1 MAYRLETPSRIW
13 ARIEQAQDEEL
24 PSLPSMPGFEDS
36 GFPDE
41 TEGVS
46 IQHSYYPTPN
56 KVKPPSTYTP
66 TPRPAKIRAMSSPLS
81 AGETTARP
89 PLGRSGSSLVRSRDT
104 LPDEYHPPPNMD
116 DEETSTSLT
125 DALETESLSGSPD
138 EFDDNQSRVSVPH
151 RSIKDSRVSVPHRSI
166 KDVYNNSLTSVR
178 DADQTRRSN
187 NLSAHIKPSPRARI
201 PTQAPSP
208 IPTLTHSPRS
218 VTSASSQHTPTIQR
232 LPLSPSQYGSVSDR
246 SRNSTPGS
254 RPVSR
259 SASRI
264 AQELDTERDIT
275 YDSLPKEHSREK
287 SASRSTSLSQS
298 RLGARLSPRASVDAA
313 PTPSESEIT
322 IDSVSG
328 ASLSRSRSTP
338 GQRATSESTAPV
350 SNSIDVSR
358 RALNTS
364 PAPTPA
370 PPRTHYPIPQT
381 PGDGLDGGLSH
392 APRQPPGTANKLS
405 RSFMMQVIS
414 SAAHTSLRP
423 KPTPY
428 ARGKFQTPAARRL
441 SEALAIDNGIG
452 SSSFVSTA
460 SSHDLAIHRRANA
473 SFDAIAHARGGAG
486 GDFDQRKLRIYLQSL
501 NKHLSDENTAYR
513 SDVEILK
520 RACLE
525 LIDRLG
531 ARGVKVDPYALLP
544 TIDLEEGPREPRD
557 QQVQVVSQASS
568 DVEILKR
575 ACLELIDRLG
585 ARGVKVDPYALLPTI
600 DLEEGPREP
609 RDQQVQVGPREHLGD
624 QQVQVVED
632 NDELVGALKDLE
644 AARSETEVMR
654 VELEAAQ
661 ADATAAR
668 EEVVIVTDQCN
679 AQMADLETDVQK
691 VIQKLEDRLNERE
704 AEAAQLRERLIER
717 SRDVH
722 HEHAEELV
730 LEREHAAKLEAEV
743 TQLTGEL
750 ACANGESRGLK
761 AELRDLKAAL
771 RTEQA
776 AAVER
781 MSVLETE
788 NVEWGRKAQELE
800 RELEELDA
808 LAHERDEL
816 AHERD
821 VVLKEKDQALRERDN
836 AIRERDELLEDQD
849 ELVHQKEDALKEVA
863 RMEQALEDAE
873 TRIVEDA
880 EKLKS
885 LQGKVASLERERTDL
900 LASRS
905 ARDRSNAEDRIPLHE
920 HEALVSDL
928 ETQLDDAHRE
938 IARLTAKSPAGEA
951 LSKAKDLRIQQLE
964 KEKDML
970 LERIQTMRSSN
981 STAGGSDTPG
991 RATPSGSIALG
1002 RLAMMNLRTPKTPG
1016 AALKEASWMNQTTVH
1031 ALGDVDSLAARL
1043 VEVDAQLVEANES
1056 IDQKL
1061 DKLEAAGAE
1070 TINLTKSLYL
1080 SKEKITSLERE
1091 LARLGRREERLIK
1104 KLQRCR
1110 CTKCYMRFDASAV
1123 AQWAETTLPSMV
1135 DDLPTEPPT
1144 PETKTTRNLQSALAS
1159 ANSQLEN
1166 MRDDWQKLGQENAAL
1181 REAGRQEVQLAR
1193 QAERLA
1199 KAEAEMKRKLEEE
1212 RRRAVEAAKGIKD
1225 EKKREKVLADM
1236 ELERAKTAIAQLE
1249 EDLRAERGKLRSL
1262 AAEHSRVSRDK
1273 TDVLARLERT
1283 NQLGVQGHGCG
1294 QSSTE
1299 RTKTFKNNN
1308 KELEKE
1314 LRSNAIA
1321 ETKARHLEAR
1331 LHENNMQIDSL
1342 RSEREILTR
1351 DHDQLQ
1357 KRFAEITERAE
1368 ALRQRNAESQAEHE
1382 KRQHKLDMQVTEVE
1396 NLRMLLAEREA
1407 GIKDM
1412 ATAMQTAR
1420 GAQSDAERVVKSL
1433 QSELK
1438 RVKSEAERLGT
1449 DIDHLKLG
1457 RVDGNS
1463 NDKERQMRAREQAQT
1478 QMKTLNDQLQSAK
1491 DAAKQLQERLK
1502 DHSAA
1507 LSPAEVEKLKV
1518 MHGKECKGL
1527 VQQIGYL
1534 RSQFHRESEMREHM
1548 GWQKLYLMKVL
1559 GVYAKSEPNIERA
1572 LARQGFPHEQPPA
1585 KPKRTLRSIGYLV
1598 WWTVRAKRL
1607 AEEWREA
1614 RKSRPA
1620 MRAALED
1627 VRRRRPKSRTR
1638 T

>member
-13 ARIEQAQDEEL
+13 ARIEEAQDEEL
-24 PSLPSMPGFEDS
+24 PSLPSMPLYEDS
-36 GFPDE
+36 AFPDE
-41 TEGVS
+41 SEGIS
-46 IQHSYYPTPN
+46 IQHSYYPTPD
-56 KVKPPSTYTP
+56 KAKPPSTYTP

-89 PLGRSGSSLVRSRDT
+89 PLGRSGSSLGRSRDT
-104 LPDEYHPPPNMD
+104 LPDEYTPPTHKD
-116 DEETSTSLT
+116 DGETSTSLT
-125 DALETESLSGSPD
+125 DALYTESRSGSPD
-138 EFDDNQSRVSVPH
+138 DFDDNQSRASAPP
-151 RSIKDSRVSVPHRSI
+151 RSIKDIYNDSVT
-166 KDVYNNSLTSVR
+166 SLR
-178 DADQTRRSN
+178 DLDQTRRSN

-201 PTQAPSP
+201 PAQAPSP

-246 SRNSTPGS
+246 SRNSVGSIPAS
-254 RPVSR
+254 RP
-259 SASRI
+259 ASRA
-264 AQELDTERDIT
+264 AQEIDGERDIT
-275 YDSLPKEHSREK
+275 YDSLPREHSREK
-287 SASRSTSLSQS
+287 SASRSASLSQS
-298 RLGARLSPRASVDAA
+298 RLSTRPSPRASIDAA

-328 ASLSRSRSTP
+328 ASLSRSRSSP
-338 GQRATSESTAPV
+338 SQRAASEFAAPV
-350 SNSIDVSR
+350 STSIEVSR
-358 RALNTS
+358 RALTAS

-370 PPRTHYPIPQT
+370 PPHVHYPIPQT
-381 PGDGLDGGLSH
+381 PGDGLDGGLSV

-405 RSFMMQVIS
+405 RSFMTHVIS
-414 SAAHTSLRP
+414 SASRPIIRP
-423 KPTPY
+423 KHTPY
-428 ARGKFQTPAARRL
+428 SRGNFQTPAARRL
-441 SEALAIDNGIG
+441 AEGLAIDNGIG

-473 SFDAIAHARGGAG
+473 SFDAIAHARGGSG

-501 NKHLSDENTAYR
+501 NKHLSDENSAYR
-513 SDVEILK
+513 DDIAMLK
-520 RACLE
+520 YACLE
-525 LIDRLG
+525 LINRLG
-531 ARGVKVDPYALLP
+531 ARGVKVDRAALLP
-544 TIDLEEGPREPRD
+544 TIDLEAEPVEPRN
-557 QQVQVVSQASS
+557 
-568 DVEILKR
+568 
-575 ACLELIDRLG
+575 
-585 ARGVKVDPYALLPTI
+585 
-600 DLEEGPREP
+600 
-609 RDQQVQVGPREHLGD
+609 

-632 NDELVGALKDLE
+632 VNNELVGTLKDLE

-654 VELEAAQ
+654 AELEAAQ

-668 EEVVIVTDQCN
+668 EEIVTVTDQCN
-679 AQMADLETDVQK
+679 AQMADLENDVQK

-704 AEAAQLRERLIER
+704 AEAAQLRERLIDR

-722 HEHAEELV
+722 HEHAEELE

-750 ACANGESRGLK
+750 AIANGETRSLK
-761 AELRDLKAAL
+761 AELRDVKSAL

-781 MSVLETE
+781 IGALETE
-788 NVEWGRKAQELE
+788 NAEWQRRLQDLE

-808 LAHERDEL
+808 LAHERDVL
-816 AHERD
+816 THDKDAA
-821 VVLKEKDQALRERDN
+821 LKEKDQAIRERDN

-849 ELVHQKEDALKEVA
+849 ELTHQKETAQKEVA
-863 RMEQALEDAE
+863 RMEEALEDAE
-873 TRIVEDA
+873 ARIIDDA
-880 EKLKS
+880 EQVKS
-885 LQGKVASLERERTDL
+885 LEGKVASLERERTEL

-905 ARDRSNAEDRIPLHE
+905 TRNRSNDEDRIPLQE
-920 HEALVSDL
+920 HEAAVSEL
-928 ETQLDDAHRE
+928 EAQLDEAHRE
-938 IARLTAKSPAGEA
+938 IAKFTAKSPAGEA
-951 LSKAKDLRIQQLE
+951 LTKAKDLRIQQLE

-970 LERIQTMRSSN
+970 LERIQTMRSNNSN
-981 STAGGSDTPG
+981 TGGSDTPG
-991 RATPSGSIALG
+991 RVTPSGSVALS
-1002 RLAMMNLRTPKTPG
+1002 RLAIMNLRTPKTPG

-1031 ALGDVDSLAARL
+1031 ALGDVDALAARL
-1043 VEVDAQLVEANES
+1043 VEIDARLIEANES

-1061 DKLEAAGAE
+1061 DKLEAAGTE
-1070 TINLTKSLYL
+1070 TINLTKNLYL
-1080 SKEKITSLERE
+1080 AKEKITCLERE
-1091 LARLGRREERLIK
+1091 LARLGRREERLVK

-1110 CTKCYMRFDASAV
+1110 CTKCHMRFDASAV
-1123 AQWAETTLPSMV
+1123 AQWAETSLPSIV
-1135 DDLPTEPPT
+1135 DDLATEPPT
-1144 PETKTTRNLQSALAS
+1144 PETKTTRNLQSALLA

-1166 MRDDWQKLGQENAAL
+1166 MRTEWQRLGQENAAL
-1181 REAGRQEVQLAR
+1181 REAGRQEAQLAR
-1193 QAERLA
+1193 QAE
-1199 KAEAEMKRKLEEE
+1199 AEMKRQLEEE
-1212 RRRAVEAAKGIKD
+1212 RSRAVSAAKGIKD
-1225 EKKREKVLADM
+1225 EKQREKVLADM

-1262 AAEHSRVSRDK
+1262 AAEHSRATRDK
-1273 TDVLARLERT
+1273 VDVLARLERT
-1283 NQLGVQGHGCG
+1283 NQDMDVVKAQL
-1294 QSSTE
+1294 E
-1299 RTKTFKNNN
+1299 RFKNNN

-1321 ETKARHLEAR
+1321 ETKARHLEGR
-1331 LHENNMQIDSL
+1331 LQENNMQIDNL

-1351 DHDQLQ
+1351 DHDQLK
-1357 KRFAEITERAE
+1357 KRFAEITERTE
-1368 ALRQRNAESQAEHE
+1368 VLRQRNAESQAEHE
-1382 KRQHKLDMQVTEVE
+1382 KRQHKLDMQVAEIE

-1407 GIKDM
+1407 GMKDM
-1412 ATAMQTAR
+1412 AATMQTVR
-1420 GAQSDAERVVKSL
+1420 GVQSDAERVVKSL

-1449 DIDHLKLG
+1449 DIEHLKLERAG
-1457 RVDGNS
+1457 ENGNE
-1463 NDKERQMRAREQAQT
+1463 KERQKHAREQAQT

-1507 LSPAEVEKLKV
+1507 LSPAEVEKLKA
-1518 MHGKECKGL
+1518 MHSKECKGL

-1534 RSQFHRESEMREHM
+1534 RSKFHRESEMRDHV

-1572 LARQGFPHEQPPA
+1572 LARQGFPHEQAPA

-1638 T
+1638 A

>member
-24 PSLPSMPGFEDS
+24 PSLPSLPGYEDS
-36 GFPDE
+36 VFPDE
-41 TEGVS
+41 SEGVS

-56 KVKPPSTYTP
+56 KPKTPSSYAP

-89 PLGRSGSSLVRSRDT
+89 PLGRSGSSLARSGGT
-104 LPDEYHPPPNMD
+104 LRDEYILPPN

-125 DALETESLSGSPD
+125 DALETESRSGSPD
-138 EFDDNQSRVSVPH
+138 DFDDNHSRVSAPL
-151 RSIKDSRVSVPHRSI
+151 RSIKDI
-166 KDVYNNSLTSVR
+166 YNNSITSLR
-178 DADQTRRSN
+178 DADQTRRSS

-201 PTQAPSP
+201 PAQAPSP
-208 IPTLTHSPRS
+208 IPALTHSPRS

-246 SRNSTPGS
+246 SRNSASSS

-264 AQELDTERDIT
+264 PQEMDGEPDIS
-275 YDSLPKEHSREK
+275 YDSPPKEYNREK
-287 SASRSTSLSQS
+287 SASRSASLSQS
-298 RLGARLSPRASVDAA
+298 RLGTRLSPRASVDAA

-328 ASLSRSRSTP
+328 TSMSRSRSSP
-338 GQRATSESTAPV
+338 GQRAASEYAAPV
-350 SNSIDVSR
+350 PTSIDVSR
-358 RALNTS
+358 RTPTAS

-370 PPRTHYPIPQT
+370 PTRMHYPIPQT
-381 PGDGLDGGLSH
+381 PGDGLDGGLSNI
-392 APRQPPGTANKLS
+392 PRQPPGTAKLS

-414 SAAHTSLRP
+414 SAARPSLRP
-423 KPTPY
+423 KATPFT
-428 ARGKFQTPAARRL
+428 RGKFQTPAARRL
-441 SEALAIDNGIG
+441 TEALAIDNGVG
-452 SSSFVSTA
+452 SASFVSTA

-473 SFDAIAHARGGAG
+473 SFDAIAHARGGSG

-501 NKHLSDENTAYR
+501 NKHLSDENSAYR
-513 SDVEILK
+513 DDIAMLK

-525 LIDRLG
+525 LVDRLG
-531 ARGVKVDPYALLP
+531 ARGVKVDRYALLP
-544 TIDLEEGPREPRD
+544 TIDLEEDPEEPRD
-557 QQVQVVSQASS
+557 QQVQVV
-568 DVEILKR
+568 
-575 ACLELIDRLG
+575 
-585 ARGVKVDPYALLPTI
+585 
-600 DLEEGPREP
+600 
-609 RDQQVQVGPREHLGD
+609 
-624 QQVQVVED
+624 ED
-632 NDELVGALKDLE
+632 TNEELVGTLKDLE
-644 AARSETEVMR
+644 VARSETEAMR
-654 VELEAAQ
+654 AELEAAQ

-668 EEVVIVTDQCN
+668 EEVVKVTDECN

-691 VIQKLEDRLNERE
+691 VIEKLEDRLNERE
-704 AEAAQLRERLIER
+704 AEAAQLRERLIDR
-717 SRDVH
+717 SRDVY
-722 HEHAEELV
+722 HEHAEELA
-730 LEREHAAKLEAEV
+730 LERGHAAKLEAEV

-750 ACANGESRGLK
+750 ASANGESRNLK
-761 AELRDLKAAL
+761 AELRDLKTSL

-776 AAVER
+776 AAAER
-781 MSVLETE
+781 ISELETE
-788 NVEWGRKAQELE
+788 NTQWGRRVQELE

-808 LAHERDEL
+808 LAHDRDDL
-816 AHERD
+816 VHDRD
-821 VVLKEKDQALRERDN
+821 AALKEKGQALRERDN
-836 AIRERDELLEDQD
+836 AVRERDELLEDQD
-849 ELVHQKEDALKEVA
+849 ELARQKQEAQKEVA

-873 TRIVEDA
+873 ARIVEDA
-880 EKLKS
+880 EQLKS
-885 LQGKVASLERERTDL
+885 LQGKVASLERERTEL

-905 ARDRSNAEDRIPLHE
+905 TRERSNNEDGIPLHE

-970 LERIQTMRSSN
+970 LERVQTMRSN
-981 STAGGSDTPG
+981 SSAAGGSDTPG
-991 RATPSGSIALG
+991 RATPSGSVALN

-1016 AALKEASWMNQTTVH
+1016 AALKEASWMNQTTMH
-1031 ALGDVDSLAARL
+1031 GQGDADSLAARL
-1043 VEVDAQLVEANES
+1043 VEVDARLMEANES

-1061 DKLEAAGAE
+1061 DKLEAAGTE
-1070 TINLTKSLYL
+1070 TINLTKNLYL

-1110 CTKCYMRFDASAV
+1110 CTKCHMRFDASAV

-1144 PETKTTRNLQSALAS
+1144 PETKTTRNLQSALAA

-1166 MRDDWQKLGQENAAL
+1166 MRTDWQKLGQENAAL
-1181 REAGRQEVQLAR
+1181 REAGRQEAQLAR
-1193 QAERLA
+1193 QAE
-1199 KAEAEMKRKLEEE
+1199 AEMKRELEEE
-1212 RRRAVEAAKGIKD
+1212 RRRAVEAAKGIKN
-1225 EKKREKVLADM
+1225 EKERERVLADM
-1236 ELERAKTAIAQLE
+1236 ELERAQTAIAQLE

-1262 AAEHSRVSRDK
+1262 GAEHSRVMRDK

-1283 NQLGVQGHGCG
+1283 NQDMDVVKAQLD
-1294 QSSTE
+1294 
-1299 RTKTFKNNN
+1299 RFKNNN

-1321 ETKARHLEAR
+1321 DTKARHLETR

-1342 RSEREILTR
+1342 RSERELLTR
-1351 DHDQLQ
+1351 DHEQLK

-1368 ALRQRNAESQAEHE
+1368 TLRQRNAESQADHE
-1382 KRQHKLDMQVTEVE
+1382 KRQHKLDMQVTEIE

-1407 GIKDM
+1407 GMKDM
-1412 ATAMQTAR
+1412 KTAMQTAR

-1449 DIDHLKLG
+1449 DIEHLKLE
-1457 RVDGNS
+1457 RVDENGGE
-1463 NDKERQMRAREQAQT
+1463 KERQHRAREQAQT

-1491 DAAKQLQERLK
+1491 DAAKQLQDRLK

-1507 LSPAEVEKLKV
+1507 LSPAEVEKLKT
-1518 MHGKECKGL
+1518 MHSKECKGL

-1534 RSQFHRESEMREHM
+1534 RSKFHRESEMREHM
-1548 GWQKLYLMKVL
+1548 GWQKVYLMKVL
-1559 GVYAKSEPNIERA
+1559 GIYDKSETNIERA

-1614 RKSRPA
+1614 RRSRPA

>member
-13 ARIEQAQDEEL
+13 ARIEEAQDEEL
-24 PSLPSMPGFEDS
+24 PSLPSMPGYEDS
-36 GFPDE
+36 AFPDE
-41 TEGVS
+41 SEGVS

-56 KVKPPSTYTP
+56 KAKPPSTYTP
-66 TPRPAKIRAMSSPLS
+66 TPRPTKIRAMTSPLS

-89 PLGRSGSSLVRSRDT
+89 PLGRSGSSLARSRDT
-104 LPDEYHPPPNMD
+104 LPDEYLPPANKD
-116 DEETSTSLT
+116 DEEISTSLT
-125 DALETESLSGSPD
+125 DALETESRSGSPD
-138 EFDDNQSRVSVPH
+138 EFGDNQSRVSAPH
-151 RSIKDSRVSVPHRSI
+151 RSIKDIYNDSVALR
-166 KDVYNNSLTSVR
+166 DV
-178 DADQTRRSN
+178 DQTRRSN

-201 PTQAPSP
+201 PAQAPSP

-246 SRNSTPGS
+246 SRNSASGS
-254 RPVSR
+254 RPASR

-264 AQELDTERDIT
+264 AQELEGERDIS
-275 YDSLPKEHSREK
+275 YDSLPKEHNREK
-287 SASRSTSLSQS
+287 SASRSASLSQS
-298 RLGARLSPRASVDAA
+298 RLGTRLSPRASVDAA

-328 ASLSRSRSTP
+328 ASLGRSRSSP
-338 GQRATSESTAPV
+338 GQRAVSEAVAPV
-350 SNSIDVSR
+350 STSIDISR
-358 RALNTS
+358 HALTAS

-370 PPRTHYPIPQT
+370 PPRIHYPIPQT
-381 PGDGLDGGLSH
+381 PGDGLDGGMSS
-392 APRQPPGTANKLS
+392 APRQPPDTATKLS
-405 RSFMMQVIS
+405 RSFMMQAIN
-414 SAAHTSLRP
+414 SAVRPTLRP
-423 KPTPY
+423 KPTPFT
-428 ARGKFQTPAARRL
+428 RGKFQTPAARRL

-473 SFDAIAHARGGAG
+473 SFDAVAHARGGAG
-486 GDFDQRKLRIYLQSL
+486 GEFDQRKLRIYLQSL

-513 SDVEILK
+513 DDIATLK
-520 RACLE
+520 RACLD

-531 ARGVKVDPYALLP
+531 ARGVKVDQNTLLP
-544 TIDLEEGPREPRD
+544 TIDLEEGPGEPRD
-557 QQVQVVSQASS
+557 QQV
-568 DVEILKR
+568 E
-575 ACLELIDRLG
+575 
-585 ARGVKVDPYALLPTI
+585 
-600 DLEEGPREP
+600 
-609 RDQQVQVGPREHLGD
+609 
-624 QQVQVVED
+624 VVED
-632 NDELVGALKDLE
+632 LNDELVGALKDLE
-644 AARSETEVMR
+644 KARSETEAMR
-654 VELEAAQ
+654 AELEAAQ

-668 EEVVIVTDQCN
+668 EEVVKVTDQCN
-679 AQMADLETDVQK
+679 AQMADLETDVQN

-704 AEAAQLRERLIER
+704 AEAAQLRERLIDR

-722 HEHAEELV
+722 HEHAEELA

-750 ACANGESRGLK
+750 ALANGESRNLK
-761 AELRDLKAAL
+761 AELRDLKATL
-771 RTEQA
+771 RTEQSG
-776 AAVER
+776 AVER
-781 MSVLETE
+781 INVLETE
-788 NVEWGRKAQELE
+788 SAEWQRKVQGLE

-808 LAHERDEL
+808 LARERDDL
-816 AHERD
+816 AHDRD
-821 VVLKEKDQALRERDN
+821 AILKEKDQALRERDG
-836 AIRERDELLEDQD
+836 AIRERDELLEDHD
-849 ELVHQKEDALKEVA
+849 ELIGQKEATRKEIA

-873 TRIVEDA
+873 ARIVEDA
-880 EKLKS
+880 EQLKS

-905 ARDRSNAEDRIPLHE
+905 TRDRSNVEDRIPLHE

-951 LSKAKDLRIQQLE
+951 LTKAKDLRIQQLE

-970 LERIQTMRSSN
+970 LERIQTMRSNN
-981 STAGGSDTPG
+981 SAAGGSDTPG
-991 RATPSGSIALG
+991 RATPSGSMALG

-1016 AALKEASWMNQTTVH
+1016 AALKEPSWMNQTTMH
-1031 ALGDVDSLAARL
+1031 ALGDADALAARL
-1043 VEVDAQLVEANES
+1043 IEVDAQLAEANES

-1061 DKLEAAGAE
+1061 DKLEAAGTE
-1070 TINLTKSLYL
+1070 TINLTKNLYL

-1104 KLQRCR
+1104 KLQ
-1110 CTKCYMRFDASAV
+1110 
-1123 AQWAETTLPSMV
+1123 SMT
-1135 DDLPTEPPT
+1135 DDLATEPPT
-1144 PETKTTRNLQSALAS
+1144 PETKTTRNLQSALAA
-1159 ANSQLEN
+1159 ANSQLES
-1166 MRDDWQKLGQENAAL
+1166 MRAEWQKLGQENAAL
-1181 REAGRQEVQLAR
+1181 REAGRQEAQLAR
-1193 QAERLA
+1193 Q
-1199 KAEAEMKRKLEEE
+1199 AEAEMKRKLEEE
-1212 RRRAVEAAKGIKD
+1212 RRRAVEGAKSIKD
-1225 EKKREKVLADM
+1225 QKEREKVLADM

-1262 AAEHSRVSRDK
+1262 AGEHSRATRDK

-1283 NQLGVQGHGCG
+1283 NQDMEVVKAQL
-1294 QSSTE
+1294 E
-1299 RTKTFKNNN
+1299 RFKNNN

-1351 DHDQLQ
+1351 DHDQLK

-1368 ALRQRNAESQAEHE
+1368 VLRQRNAESQAEHE
-1382 KRQHKLDMQVTEVE
+1382 KRQHKLDMQVTEIE

-1407 GIKDM
+1407 GMKDM
-1412 ATAMQTAR
+1412 ATTVQTVR
-1420 GAQSDAERVVKSL
+1420 SAQSDAERVVKSL

-1449 DIDHLKLG
+1449 DIEHLKLE
-1457 RVDGNS
+1457 RTDENS
-1463 NDKERQMRAREQAQT
+1463 NEKERQRRAREQAQT

-1507 LSPAEVEKLKV
+1507 LSPAEVEKLKA
-1518 MHGKECKGL
+1518 MHSKECKGL

-1534 RSQFHRESEMREHM
+1534 RSKFHRESEMREHM

-1559 GVYAKSEPNIERA
+1559 GVYAKSEPSIERA
-1572 LARQGFPHEQPPA
+1572 LARQGFPHEQPSA
-1585 KPKRTLRSIGYLV
+1585 RPKRTLRSIGYLV

>member
-13 ARIEQAQDEEL
+13 ARIEEAQDEEL
-24 PSLPSMPGFEDS
+24 PSLPSMPGYEDS
-36 GFPDE
+36 AFPE
-41 TEGVS
+41 ESEAIS

-56 KVKPPSTYTP
+56 KAKPPSTYTP
-66 TPRPAKIRAMSSPLS
+66 TPRPAKIRAMSTPLS
-81 AGETTARP
+81 TGETTARP
-89 PLGRSGSSLVRSRDT
+89 PLGRSGSSLARSRDT
-104 LPDEYHPPPNMD
+104 ALDDYPNKD
-116 DEETSTSLT
+116 DEISTSFT
-125 DALETESLSGSPD
+125 DGLETESRSGSPD
-138 EFDDNQSRVSVPH
+138 EFDDNQSRGSAP
-151 RSIKDSRVSVPHRSI
+151 PRSI
-166 KDVYNNSLTSVR
+166 KDVYNNSVTSLR
-178 DADQTRRSN
+178 DADHTRRSN

-201 PTQAPSP
+201 PAQAPSP
-208 IPTLTHSPRS
+208 IPALTHSPRS

-246 SRNSTPGS
+246 SRNSAPGS

-259 SASRI
+259 STSRI
-264 AQELDTERDIT
+264 AQELDAERDIT
-275 YDSLPKEHSREK
+275 YDYLPKEHSREK
-287 SASRSTSLSQS
+287 SASRSASLSQS

-328 ASLSRSRSTP
+328 ASLSRSSL
-338 GQRATSESTAPV
+338 GQRAASEAVAPV
-350 SNSIDVSR
+350 STSIDVSR
-358 RALNTS
+358 RALTAS

-370 PPRTHYPIPQT
+370 PPRVHYPIPQT
-381 PGDGLDGGLSH
+381 PGDGLDGGLSKT
-392 APRQPPGTANKLS
+392 PRQPPDTANRLS
-405 RSFMMQVIS
+405 RSFMMQVIN
-414 SAAHTSLRP
+414 SAARPSMRP
-423 KPTPY
+423 KVTPF

-441 SEALAIDNGIG
+441 SEALAIDNGVG

-513 SDVEILK
+513 DDIALLK

-531 ARGVKVDPYALLP
+531 SRGVKVDQYTLLP
-544 TIDLEEGPREPRD
+544 TIDLEEDPEEPRD
-557 QQVQVVSQASS
+557 QQVA
-568 DVEILKR
+568 
-575 ACLELIDRLG
+575 
-585 ARGVKVDPYALLPTI
+585 
-600 DLEEGPREP
+600 
-609 RDQQVQVGPREHLGD
+609 
-624 QQVQVVED
+624 VVED
-632 NDELVGALKDLE
+632 VNDELVGALKDLE
-644 AARSETEVMR
+644 TARSEAESMR
-654 VELEAAQ
+654 AELEAAQ
-661 ADATAAR
+661 EDATAAR
-668 EEVVIVTDQCN
+668 EEVVKVTDQCN
-679 AQMADLETDVQK
+679 AQMADLETDVQN

-704 AEAAQLRERLIER
+704 AEAAQLRERLVNR

-722 HEHAEELV
+722 HEHAEELE

-743 TQLTGEL
+743 TELTGEL
-750 ACANGESRGLK
+750 ATANGENRNLK
-761 AELRDLKAAL
+761 AEIRDLKTAL
-771 RTEQA
+771 KSEQA
-776 AAVER
+776 TSVER
-781 MSVLETE
+781 VSVLQTE
-788 NVEWGRKAQELE
+788 NTEWARRVQELE

-808 LAHERDEL
+808 LVHEKNEVAHDMDAVLRERD
-816 AHERD
+816 R
-821 VVLKEKDQALRERDN
+821 ALRERDN

-849 ELVHQKEDALKEVA
+849 ELARQKEDAHKEA
-863 RMEQALEDAE
+863 TRMEQALEDAE
-873 TRIVEDA
+873 ARITRDA
-880 EKLKS
+880 EQLKS
-885 LQGKVASLERERTDL
+885 LQGKVSSLERERADL
-900 LASRS
+900 IASRS
-905 ARDRSNAEDRIPLHE
+905 TRDRSNAEDRIPLRE
-920 HEALVSDL
+920 HEALVTDL

-938 IARLTAKSPAGEA
+938 IARLTAKSPASDA
-951 LSKAKDLRIQQLE
+951 LGKAKDLRIQQLE

-970 LERIQTMRSSN
+970 LERVQTMRSN
-981 STAGGSDTPG
+981 SSTGGASDTAG
-991 RATPSGSIALG
+991 RATPSGSMALG
-1002 RLAMMNLRTPKTPG
+1002 RLAMMNLKTPKTPG
-1016 AALKEASWMNQTTVH
+1016 AALKEASWMNQTTLH
-1031 ALGDVDSLAARL
+1031 ALGDADALAARL
-1043 VEVDAQLVEANES
+1043 VEVDAQLIEANES

-1080 SKEKITSLERE
+1080 CKEKITSLERE
-1091 LARLGRREERLIK
+1091 LARLGRREERLVK

-1110 CTKCYMRFDASAV
+1110 CAKCHMRFDASAV
-1123 AQWAETTLPSMV
+1123 AQWAETTLPSMI

-1144 PETKTTRNLQSALAS
+1144 PETKTTRNLQSALAA

-1166 MRDDWQKLGQENAAL
+1166 MRTEWQKVGQENAEL
-1181 REAGRQEVQLAR
+1181 RAAGRQEAQLAR
-1193 QAERLA
+1193 QAE
-1199 KAEAEMKRKLEEE
+1199 EEMKRKLEEE
-1212 RRRAVEAAKGIKD
+1212 RRSAVEAAKGIRN
-1225 EKKREKVLADM
+1225 EKEREKVLADM

-1249 EDLRAERGKLRSL
+1249 EDLRAERSKLRSL
-1262 AAEHSRVSRDK
+1262 AAEHSRVTRDK

-1283 NQLGVQGHGCG
+1283 NQDMDVVKAQL
-1294 QSSTE
+1294 E
-1299 RTKTFKNNN
+1299 RFKNNN

-1321 ETKARHLEAR
+1321 DTKARHLEAR
-1331 LHENNMQIDSL
+1331 LHENNMQIDNL
-1342 RSEREILTR
+1342 RSERENLTR
-1351 DHDQLQ
+1351 DHEQLK

-1368 ALRQRNAESQAEHE
+1368 ALRQRNAGSQAEHE
-1382 KRQHKLDMQVTEVE
+1382 KRQHKLDMQVTEIE

-1407 GIKDM
+1407 GMKDM

-1438 RVKSEAERLGT
+1438 RVKSEAEKLGT
-1449 DIDHLKLG
+1449 DIEHLKLERAG
-1457 RVDGNS
+1457 DGS
-1463 NDKERQMRAREQAQT
+1463 SEKERQRRAREQAQT

-1507 LSPAEVEKLKV
+1507 LSPDEVEKLKA
-1518 MHGKECKGL
+1518 MHNKECKGL

-1534 RSQFHRESEMREHM
+1534 RSKFHRESEMREHM
-1548 GWQKLYLMKVL
+1548 GWQKFYLMKVL
-1559 GVYAKSEPNIERA
+1559 GGYAKSEPNIERA

-1598 WWTVRAKRL
+1598 WWTVRVKRL

-1627 VRRRRPKSRTR
+1627 VRRRRPSTR

>member
-24 PSLPSMPGFEDS
+24 PSLPSMPEYEDS
-36 GFPDE
+36 AFPDE
-41 TEGVS
+41 SEGIS

-56 KVKPPSTYTP
+56 KAKTPSTYTP

-89 PLGRSGSSLVRSRDT
+89 PLGRSGSSLARSRDN
-104 LPDEYHPPPNMD
+104 LPNEYANKD
-116 DEETSTSLT
+116 DEEISTSLT
-125 DALETESLSGSPD
+125 DALETDSRSDSPD
-138 EFDDNQSRVSVPH
+138 EFDDNHSRVSAPP
-151 RSIKDSRVSVPHRSI
+151 RSIKDIYNHSVT
-166 KDVYNNSLTSVR
+166 SLR
-178 DADQTRRSN
+178 DTDQARRSN
-187 NLSAHIKPSPRARI
+187 NLSDHIKPSPRARI

-208 IPTLTHSPRS
+208 IPALTHSPRS

-232 LPLSPSQYGSVSDR
+232 LPLSPSHYGSVSDR
-246 SRNSTPGS
+246 SRNSPSGS

-264 AQELDTERDIT
+264 AQELDTERDIS

-287 SASRSTSLSQS
+287 SASRSGSLSQS
-298 RLGARLSPRASVDAA
+298 RLGARLSPRASIDAA

-328 ASLSRSRSTP
+328 TSLSRSRSTP
-338 GQRATSESTAPV
+338 GQRVTNGLAVPASTS
-350 SNSIDVSR
+350 NDVPR
-358 RALNTS
+358 RTS

-370 PPRTHYPIPQT
+370 PTRTHYPIPQT
-381 PGDGLDGGLSH
+381 PGDGLDGGLSN
-392 APRQPPGTANKLS
+392 APRQPPATANKLS

-414 SAAHTSLRP
+414 SASRPTLRP
-423 KPTPY
+423 KPTPFNR
-428 ARGKFQTPAARRL
+428 AKFQTPAARRL
-441 SEALAIDNGIG
+441 SEALAIDNGVG

-513 SDVEILK
+513 DEIAILK

-531 ARGVKVDPYALLP
+531 ARGVKVDQYTLLP
-544 TIDLEEGPREPRD
+544 TIDLEESPEEPRD
-557 QQVQVVSQASS
+557 QQVQVVE
-568 DVEILKR
+568 DV
-575 ACLELIDRLG
+575 
-585 ARGVKVDPYALLPTI
+585 
-600 DLEEGPREP
+600 
-609 RDQQVQVGPREHLGD
+609 
-624 QQVQVVED
+624 
-632 NDELVGALKDLE
+632 NDELVSALE
-644 AARSETEVMR
+644 TARSETEAMR
-654 VELEAAQ
+654 AELEAARE
-661 ADATAAR
+661 DATAAR
-668 EEVVIVTDQCN
+668 EEVVQVTEQCN

-691 VIQKLEDRLNERE
+691 VIEKLEDRLNERE
-704 AEAAQLRERLIER
+704 AEAAQLRERLIDR

-722 HEHAEELV
+722 HEHAEELA

-750 ACANGESRGLK
+750 ATANGESRNLK
-761 AELRDLKAAL
+761 VELRELRASL

-776 AAVER
+776 AGVER
-781 MSVLETE
+781 ISALETE
-788 NVEWGRKAQELE
+788 NAKWRRKAQELE

-808 LAHERDEL
+808 LVHDRDDDRNALLEDHDEL
-816 AHERD
+816 AR
-821 VVLKEKDQALRERDN
+821 
-836 AIRERDELLEDQD
+836 
-849 ELVHQKEDALKEVA
+849 QKEEAQKEVA

-873 TRIVEDA
+873 ARIMKDA
-880 EKLKS
+880 GQLKS

-905 ARDRSNAEDRIPLHE
+905 TRDRSNPEDRIPLYE

-928 ETQLDDAHRE
+928 EAQLDDAHRE

-951 LSKAKDLRIQQLE
+951 LNKAKDLRIQQLE

-970 LERIQTMRSSN
+970 LERIQTMRSN
-981 STAGGSDTPG
+981 SSATGGSNTPA
-991 RATPSGSIALG
+991 RATPSGSMALG

-1031 ALGDVDSLAARL
+1031 ALGDADSLAARL
-1043 VEVDAQLVEANES
+1043 VEVDARLVEANES

-1091 LARLGRREERLIK
+1091 LARLERREERLIK

-1110 CTKCYMRFDASAV
+1110 CTKCHMRFDASAV

-1144 PETKTTRNLQSALAS
+1144 PETRTTRNLQSALAA

-1166 MRDDWQKLGQENAAL
+1166 MRTDWQKLGQENAAL
-1181 REAGRQEVQLAR
+1181 REAGRQEAQLAR
-1193 QAERLA
+1193 QAE
-1199 KAEAEMKRKLEEE
+1199 AEMKRELEEE
-1212 RRRAVEAAKGIKD
+1212 RKRAVEAAKGIKN
-1225 EKKREKVLADM
+1225 EKERERALADM
-1236 ELERAKTAIAQLE
+1236 ELERAKTSIAQLE

-1262 AAEHSRVSRDK
+1262 AAEHSRVTRDK

-1283 NQLGVQGHGCG
+1283 NQDMDVVKAQLD
-1294 QSSTE
+1294 
-1299 RTKTFKNNN
+1299 RFKNNN

-1331 LHENNMQIDSL
+1331 LHENNMQIDNL

-1351 DHDQLQ
+1351 DHEQLK

-1368 ALRQRNAESQAEHE
+1368 TLRQRNAESQADHE
-1382 KRQHKLDMQVTEVE
+1382 KRQHKLDMQVTEIE
-1396 NLRMLLAEREA
+1396 NLRVLLAEREA
-1407 GIKDM
+1407 GMKDM

-1438 RVKSEAERLGT
+1438 RVKSEAEKLGT
-1449 DIDHLKLG
+1449 DIEHLKLERADENG
-1457 RVDGNS
+1457 GE
-1463 NDKERQMRAREQAQT
+1463 KERQRRAREQAQT

-1491 DAAKQLQERLK
+1491 DAAKQLQDRLK

-1507 LSPAEVEKLKV
+1507 LSPAEVEKLKA
-1518 MHGKECKGL
+1518 MHSKECKGL

-1534 RSQFHRESEMREHM
+1534 RSKFNRESEMREHM
-1548 GWQKLYLMKVL
+1548 GWQKLYLMKIL
-1559 GVYAKSEPNIERA
+1559 GVYAKSEPNIESA

-1585 KPKRTLRSIGYLV
+1585 KPRRTLRSIGYLV
-1598 WWTVRAKRL
+1598 WWMVRAKRL

-1614 RKSRPA
+1614 RRSRPA

>member
-1 MAYRLETPSRIW
+1 MAYHLETPSRIW
-13 ARIEQAQDEEL
+13 ARIQEADGEEL
-24 PSLPSMPGFEDS
+24 PSLPSMPLYEDS
-36 GFPDE
+36 AFPDE
-41 TEGVS
+41 SEGIS
-46 IQHSYYPTPN
+46 IQHSYYPTPD
-56 KVKPPSTYTP
+56 KAKPPSTYTP
-66 TPRPAKIRAMSSPLS
+66 TPRPAKIRAMTSPLS

-89 PLGRSGSSLVRSRDT
+89 PLGRSGSSLGRSRDT
-104 LPDEYHPPPNMD
+104 LPDEYIPPTQGD
-116 DEETSTSLT
+116 ETSTSLT
-125 DALETESLSGSPD
+125 DALNTESRSGSPD
-138 EFDDNQSRVSVPH
+138 DFDDNQSRVSAPA
-151 RSIKDSRVSVPHRSI
+151 RSIKDIYNDSVT
-166 KDVYNNSLTSVR
+166 SLR
-178 DADQTRRSN
+178 DLDQTRRSN

-201 PTQAPSP
+201 PAQAPSP

-246 SRNSTPGS
+246 SRNSVGS
-254 RPVSR
+254 RPASRLVSR
-259 SASRI
+259 A
-264 AQELDTERDIT
+264 AQEAEDERDIT
-275 YDSLPKEHSREK
+275 YDSLPREHSREK
-287 SASRSTSLSQS
+287 SVSRSGSLSQS
-298 RLGARLSPRASVDAA
+298 RLSARPSPRASIDAA

-328 ASLSRSRSTP
+328 ASLSRSRSSP
-338 GQRATSESTAPV
+338 GQRAASESTAPV
-350 SNSIDVSR
+350 SASLEVSR
-358 RALNTS
+358 RTFTAS

-370 PPRTHYPIPQT
+370 PPRVHYPIPQT
-381 PGDGLDGGLSH
+381 PGDGLDGGLSVVH
-392 APRQPPGTANKLS
+392 RQPPATANKLS
-405 RSFMMQVIS
+405 RSFMTHIIN
-414 SAAHTSLRP
+414 SASRPIIRPRHTP
-423 KPTPY
+423 F
-428 ARGKFQTPAARRL
+428 ARGKFQTPAARQL
-441 SEALAIDNGIG
+441 SDALAIDNGIG

-486 GDFDQRKLRIYLQSL
+486 GEFDQRKLRIYLQSL
-501 NKHLSDENTAYR
+501 NKHLSEENSAYR
-513 SDVEILK
+513 DDIAMLK
-520 RACLE
+520 HACLE
-525 LIDRLG
+525 LIHRLG
-531 ARGVKVDPYALLP
+531 ARGVKVDRATLLP
-544 TIDLEEGPREPRD
+544 TIDLEAEPDEPRN
-557 QQVQVVSQASS
+557 
-568 DVEILKR
+568 
-575 ACLELIDRLG
+575 
-585 ARGVKVDPYALLPTI
+585 
-600 DLEEGPREP
+600 
-609 RDQQVQVGPREHLGD
+609 

-632 NDELVGALKDLE
+632 VNEELE
-644 AARSETEVMR
+644 AARSETEAMR
-654 VELEAAQ
+654 AELEAAQ

-668 EEVVIVTDQCN
+668 EEVVQVTEQCN
-679 AQMADLETDVQK
+679 AQMADLENDVQK

-704 AEAAQLRERLIER
+704 AEAAQLRERLIDR

-722 HEHAEELV
+722 HEHAEELE

-743 TQLTGEL
+743 KQLTGEL
-750 ACANGESRGLK
+750 AIANGETRSLK
-761 AELRDLKAAL
+761 AELRDLKSAL

-781 MSVLETE
+781 VGVLETE
-788 NVEWGRKAQELE
+788 NAGWQRRLQDLE

-808 LAHERDEL
+808 LAQ
-816 AHERD
+816 ERD
-821 VVLKEKDQALRERDN
+821 VLTHDKDAALKEKDQAIRARDN

-849 ELVHQKEDALKEVA
+849 ELTRQKEAAQKEVA
-863 RMEQALEDAE
+863 RMEEALEDAE
-873 TRIVEDA
+873 ARIMDDA
-880 EKLKS
+880 EQLKS
-885 LQGKVASLERERTDL
+885 LEGKVSSLERERTEL
-900 LASRS
+900 LANRS
-905 ARDRSNAEDRIPLHE
+905 TRERSNNEDRISLQE
-920 HEALVSDL
+920 HEAAVSEL
-928 ETQLDDAHRE
+928 EAQLDEAHRD
-938 IARLTAKSPAGEA
+938 IAKLTAKSPTSEA
-951 LSKAKDLRIQQLE
+951 LTKAKDLRIQQLE

-970 LERIQTMRSSN
+970 LERIQTMRSNN
-981 STAGGSDTPG
+981 SGASGSDTPG
-991 RATPSGSIALG
+991 RVTPSGSVALS
-1002 RLAMMNLRTPKTPG
+1002 RLAIMNLRTPKTPG

-1043 VEVDAQLVEANES
+1043 VEIDARLVEANES

-1061 DKLEAAGAE
+1061 DKLEAAGTE
-1070 TINLTKSLYL
+1070 TINLTKNLYL
-1080 SKEKITSLERE
+1080 AKEKITCLERE
-1091 LARLGRREERLIK
+1091 LARLGRREERLVK

-1110 CTKCYMRFDASAV
+1110 CTKCHMRFDASAV
-1123 AQWAETTLPSMV
+1123 AQWAETTLPSIV

-1144 PETKTTRNLQSALAS
+1144 PETKTTRNLQSALLA

-1166 MRDDWQKLGQENAAL
+1166 MRTEWQKLGQENAAL
-1181 REAGRQEVQLAR
+1181 REAGRQEAQLAR
-1193 QAERLA
+1193 QAE
-1199 KAEAEMKRKLEEE
+1199 AEMKRQLEEE
-1212 RRRAVEAAKGIKD
+1212 RGRAVSAAKGIKD
-1225 EKKREKVLADM
+1225 EKQREKVLADM

-1249 EDLRAERGKLRSL
+1249 EDLRAERSKLRSL
-1262 AAEHSRVSRDK
+1262 AAEHSRATRDK
-1273 TDVLARLERT
+1273 VDVLARLERT
-1283 NQLGVQGHGCG
+1283 NQDMDVVKAQL
-1294 QSSTE
+1294 E
-1299 RTKTFKNNN
+1299 RFKNNN

-1321 ETKARHLEAR
+1321 ETKARHLEGR
-1331 LHENNMQIDSL
+1331 LQENNMQIDNL

-1351 DHDQLQ
+1351 DHDQLK
-1357 KRFAEITERAE
+1357 KRFAEITERTE

-1382 KRQHKLDMQVTEVE
+1382 KRQHKLDMQVAEIE

-1407 GIKDM
+1407 GMKDM

-1449 DIDHLKLG
+1449 DIEHLKLERAG
-1457 RVDGNS
+1457 EN
-1463 NDKERQMRAREQAQT
+1463 NNEERQKRAREQAQT

-1507 LSPAEVEKLKV
+1507 LSPAEVEKLKA
-1518 MHGKECKGL
+1518 MHSKECKGL

-1534 RSQFHRESEMREHM
+1534 RSKFYRESEMREHI

-1559 GVYAKSEPNIERA
+1559 GVYARSEPNIERA

>member
-24 PSLPSMPGFEDS
+24 PSLPSMPGYEDS
-36 GFPDE
+36 AFPDE
-41 TEGVS
+41 SEGIS

-56 KVKPPSTYTP
+56 KAKPPSTYTP

-89 PLGRSGSSLVRSRDT
+89 PLGRSGSSLARSRDI
-104 LPDEYHPPPNMD
+104 LPDEYLPPANKD
-116 DEETSTSLT
+116 DEEISTSLT
-125 DALETESLSGSPD
+125 DVLETESRSGSPD
-138 EFDDNQSRVSVPH
+138 EFDDNQSRVSA
-151 RSIKDSRVSVPHRSI
+151 PHRSI
-166 KDVYNNSLTSVR
+166 KDVYNDSVASLR
-178 DADQTRRSN
+178 DTEQTRRSN

-201 PTQAPSP
+201 PAQAPSP

-246 SRNSTPGS
+246 SRNSGSGS
-254 RPVSR
+254 RPTSR

-264 AQELDTERDIT
+264 AQELEGERDIS

-287 SASRSTSLSQS
+287 SASRSGSLSQS
-298 RLGARLSPRASVDAA
+298 RLGTRLSPRMSVDAA

-328 ASLSRSRSTP
+328 ASLSRSRSSP
-338 GQRATSESTAPV
+338 GQRAVSEVAAPA
-350 SNSIDVSR
+350 SISIDVSR
-358 RALNTS
+358 RALTAS

-370 PPRTHYPIPQT
+370 PLRTHYPIPQT
-381 PGDGLDGGLSH
+381 PGDGLDGGMIDTR
-392 APRQPPGTANKLS
+392 RQPPDTVNKLS
-405 RSFMMQVIS
+405 RSFMMQAIN
-414 SAAHTSLRP
+414 SAARPTLRA
-423 KPTPY
+423 KPTPF

-473 SFDAIAHARGGAG
+473 SFDAVAHARGGAG
-486 GDFDQRKLRIYLQSL
+486 GEFDQRKLRIYLQSL

-513 SDVEILK
+513 DDIATLK
-520 RACLE
+520 RACLS

-531 ARGVKVDPYALLP
+531 GRGVKVDRYALLP
-544 TIDLEEGPREPRD
+544 TIDLEEDPEEPRD
-557 QQVQVVSQASS
+557 QQV
-568 DVEILKR
+568 E
-575 ACLELIDRLG
+575 
-585 ARGVKVDPYALLPTI
+585 
-600 DLEEGPREP
+600 
-609 RDQQVQVGPREHLGD
+609 
-624 QQVQVVED
+624 VVED
-632 NDELVGALKDLE
+632 LNDELVGALKDLE
-644 AARSETEVMR
+644 KARSETEAMR
-654 VELEAAQ
+654 AELEAAQ

-668 EEVVIVTDQCN
+668 EEVVNVTDQCN

-704 AEAAQLRERLIER
+704 AEAAQLRERLIDR

-722 HEHAEELV
+722 REHAEELA
-730 LEREHAAKLEAEV
+730 LEREHATKLEAEV

-750 ACANGESRGLK
+750 ASANGESRNLK
-761 AELRDLKAAL
+761 AELRDLKANL

-776 AAVER
+776 GAVGR
-781 MSVLETE
+781 VTVLETE
-788 NVEWGRKAQELE
+788 NAEWQRKVQELE

-808 LAHERDEL
+808 LAHERDDL
-816 AHERD
+816 AHDRDTMLKERD
-821 VVLKEKDQALRERDN
+821 QVLRERDD
-836 AIRERDELLEDQD
+836 ALRERDELLEDHN
-849 ELVHQKEDALKEVA
+849 ELMGQKEMAQKEIV

-873 TRIVEDA
+873 VRIVKDA
-880 EKLKS
+880 EQLKS
-885 LQGKVASLERERTDL
+885 LQSKVTSLERERADL
-900 LASRS
+900 LANRS
-905 ARDRSNAEDRIPLHE
+905 TQARSDVEDRIPLHE

-928 ETQLDDAHRE
+928 EAQLDDAHRD
-938 IARLTAKSPAGEA
+938 IAKLTAKSPAGEA
-951 LSKAKDLRIQQLE
+951 LTKAKDLRIQQLE

-970 LERIQTMRSSN
+970 LERIQTMRSNN

-991 RATPSGSIALG
+991 RATPSGSMALG

-1016 AALKEASWMNQTTVH
+1016 AALKEPSWMNQTTMH
-1031 ALGDVDSLAARL
+1031 ALGDADALAARL
-1043 VEVDAQLVEANES
+1043 IEVDAQLAEANES

-1061 DKLEAAGAE
+1061 DKLEVAGTE
-1070 TINLTKSLYL
+1070 TINLTKNLYL
-1080 SKEKITSLERE
+1080 AKEKITSLERE

-1110 CTKCYMRFDASAV
+1110 CTKCNMRFDASAV
-1123 AQWAETTLPSMV
+1123 AQWAETTLPSIV
-1135 DDLPTEPPT
+1135 DDLATEPPT
-1144 PETKTTRNLQSALAS
+1144 PETKTTRNLQSALVA

-1166 MRDDWQKLGQENAAL
+1166 MRTEWQKLGQENAAL

-1193 QAERLA
+1193 QAE
-1199 KAEAEMKRKLEEE
+1199 AEMKHKLEEE
-1212 RRRAVEAAKGIKD
+1212 RRRAVEAAKSIKD
-1225 EKKREKVLADM
+1225 QKEREKVLADM

-1262 AAEHSRVSRDK
+1262 AAEHSRAGRDK

-1283 NQLGVQGHGCG
+1283 NQDMEVVKAQL
-1294 QSSTE
+1294 E
-1299 RTKTFKNNN
+1299 RFKNNN

-1331 LHENNMQIDSL
+1331 LHENNVQIDSL

-1368 ALRQRNAESQAEHE
+1368 ALRQRSAESQAEHE
-1382 KRQHKLDMQVTEVE
+1382 KRQHKLDMQVTEIE

-1407 GIKDM
+1407 GMKDM

-1420 GAQSDAERVVKSL
+1420 GAQSDAERVVRSL

-1449 DIDHLKLG
+1449 DIEHLKLG
-1457 RVDGNS
+1457 RADENGNE
-1463 NDKERQMRAREQAQT
+1463 KERQRHAREQAQT

-1518 MHGKECKGL
+1518 VHSKECKGL

-1534 RSQFHRESEMREHM
+1534 RSKFHRESEMREHM

-1559 GVYAKSEPNIERA
+1559 GIYAKAEPSIERV
-1572 LARQGFPHEQPPA
+1572 LARQGFPHEQPST